1 MNVLVDKDLLPMV
14 CKLIS
19 LEFPK
24 SYDYTQTI
32 IVKDFVSFATAFL
45 LENYR
50 FTHAFLLTFMAGILF
65 TA

>member
-24 SYDYTQTI
+24 SYNYTQTI
-32 IVKDFVSFATAFL
+32 IVKDFVSIATTFH

-50 FTHAFLLTFMAGILF
+50 FTHASQLRSDFLL
-65 TA
+65 